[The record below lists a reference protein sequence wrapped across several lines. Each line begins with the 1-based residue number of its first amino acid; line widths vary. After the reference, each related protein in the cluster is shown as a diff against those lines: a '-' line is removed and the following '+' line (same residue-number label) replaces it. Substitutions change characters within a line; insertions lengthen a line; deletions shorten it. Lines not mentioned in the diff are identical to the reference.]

1 MGSTP
6 YILPDGTPRTRMVL
20 PKLAVMDSCIE
31 RLDAVLL
38 KLVRLILFF
47 PEVRVFIENAAQAV
61 CTDEQCC

>member
-1 MGSTP
+1 
-6 YILPDGTPRTRMVL
+6 MVL